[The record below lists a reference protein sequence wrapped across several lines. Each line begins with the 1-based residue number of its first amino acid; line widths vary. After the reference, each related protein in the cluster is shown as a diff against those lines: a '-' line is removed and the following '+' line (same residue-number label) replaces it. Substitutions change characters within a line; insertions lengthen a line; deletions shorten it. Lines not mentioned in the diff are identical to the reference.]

1 MANTDERLA
10 VVAILDSVRDSHI
23 YGDFGFLGN
32 SWALPM
38 HQQTQNPIQAK
49 IASLLYA
56 GYFAV
61 TIIKM
66 S

>member
-10 VVAILDSVRDSHI
+10 VVAILDSVRGYNI

-38 HQQTQNPIQAK
+38 HQQTQNPIEGK
-49 IASLLYA
+49 IASPLYA
-56 GYFAV
+56 GYFPF
-61 TIIKM
+61 TIIKI